1 LVYSSTTYFGFVSER
16 TWYFSALVEA
26 MAVIAVFRPGF
37 FSGKLSR
44 LQLSVLFLLLVL
56 ALADSLGV
64 DPRQSFF
71 STYLRL
77 EGILLYLHL
86 GLYFFV
92 LTRISFSQQQWNAA
106 LLFSVSVAL
115 VVVIWGATQNSGWQ
129 AVDHRL
135 VATVGNP
142 AFLAAYLLMNLFL
155 GVYLVTQLPRIAL
168 PIRLTVLGLVGVTLV
183 TGIYL
188 SGTRSALLALVL
200 SGLYLAGATMWRHA
214 QNWRVSLGWLALGL
228 AILGGSF
235 WLVSQL
241 AFFQQFPIMYR
252 LTHFSGEFN
261 TFSPR
266 FVCWKIGL
274 DSFLDRPLLG
284 WGQENFSYGFACNYD
299 ASLAVAGTQDWYDR
313 THNLFIDWLF
323 SAGILGLSGYL
334 FVWLCLVQRLRTK
347 RNVTPFE
354 RVTLSSIFVSY
365 FLFNLLNFDSL
376 LSLQLFFILLAFV
389 DTATSSTSPTSVSAS
404 TLSLRWLLPARI
416 GVLTLAVTLFV
427 YSVYR
432 PYRTL
437 RALDRQNLLT
447 DAQQRIMA
455 LESIYN
461 NEPGRQLDLSDAATS
476 LTLSV
481 LQSTL
486 PPTTKQFCYQ
496 RSGQLVNEQLR
507 QHPDYTRL
515 MARAAALYLA
525 GGESDKAIDTYR
537 QINRLESNRR
547 PSAFLQ
553 LGNALL
559 AKQQFSQ
566 AIAVFDTASRLQPQW
581 QEPLLYKALTF
592 ALQRDTSHCFA
603 TLRNISTET
612 LINRLAFIK
621 RIYAQTGNPHEFVN
635 RVSQTAYKGTYPPA
649 VFVEWALTAFDT
661 HDLTQMTSAINS
673 LYHLYPNSKYDYA
686 TMQQV
691 ISDGRRGIRPD
702 RLTAMAQDIAQ

>member
-1 LVYSSTTYFGFVSER
+1 
-16 TWYFSALVEA
+16 
-26 MAVIAVFRPGF
+26 MAIIAVLRSGF

-44 LQLSVLFLLLVL
+44 LQLSVLLLLLVL
-56 ALADSLGV
+56 ALADSFGV
-64 DPRQSFF
+64 DPLQSFF

-77 EGILLYLHL
+77 EGFLLYLHL

-92 LTRISFSQQQWNAA
+92 LTRIPFSRQQWNAA
-106 LLFSVSVAL
+106 LLLNVSVAL
-115 VVVIWGATQNSGWQ
+115 TVVIWGATQSSGWQ

-155 GVYLVTQLPRIAL
+155 SVYLVTQFPGITLSV
-168 PIRLTVLGLVGVTLV
+168 RLTVLALVSVTLV

-200 SGLYLAGATMWRHA
+200 GGLYLAGATMWHRS
-214 QNWRVSLGWLALGL
+214 QNWRASVSWLALGL

-252 LTHFSGEFN
+252 LTHFTGEFN

-284 WGQENFSYGFACNYD
+284 WGQENFSYGFARNYD
-299 ASLAVAGTQDWYDR
+299 ASLAVSGTQDWYDR
-313 THNLFIDWLF
+313 THNLFVDWLF
-323 SAGILGLSGYL
+323 STGLLGLCSYL
-334 FVWLCLVQRLRTK
+334 FVWLCLVQRLRANK
-347 RNVTPFE
+347 DFTPFE
-354 RVTLSSIFVSY
+354 RIALASVFVGY

-389 DTATSSTSPTSVSAS
+389 DTATSSTVSTPISVSS
-404 TLSLRWLLPARI
+404 LSLRWLLPARVGI
-416 GVLTLAVTLFV
+416 LTLAVTLFI

-432 PYRTL
+432 PFRTL

-447 DAQQRIMA
+447 DVQQRIMA
-455 LESIYN
+455 LESIYDH
-461 NEPGRQLDLSDAATS
+461 EPGHQLDLSDAATS

-486 PPTTKQFCYQ
+486 PAATKQFCYQ
-496 RSGQLVNEQLR
+496 RSSQLVQEQLR
-507 QHPDYTRL
+507 RHPDYTRL
-515 MARAAALYLA
+515 MARVAALYLA
-525 GGESDKAIDTYR
+525 GGESDKAIVTYR

-566 AIAVFDTASRLQPQW
+566 AVAVFDTASRLQPQW
-581 QEPLLYKALTF
+581 QEPVLYKALTF
-592 ALQRDTSHCFA
+592 ALQRDTTRCFA

-612 LINRLAFIK
+612 LINRLTFIK
-621 RIYAQTGNPHEFVN
+621 RIYTQAGSPHEFVN
-635 RVSQTAYKGTYPPA
+635 RISQTTYKGTYTPA

-673 LYHLYPNSKYDYA
+673 FYHLYPNSKYDYA

-691 ISDGRRGIRPD
+691 INEGQRGIRPD
-702 RLTAMAQDIAQ
+702 RLIAMAQDIAQ